1 MKKTLLL
8 AALLPLTGMAA
19 ETGDTTFVVNNKKI
33 VVNDSAGSTKISVYG
48 SDGKKFNRTYET
60 NFVDGQEIERV
71 YVTSPFIPQSL
82 NRKKSKPRSHYP
94 LFFMGFSQLAGSVM
108 GTGGNAGMHT
118 RDSKSW
124 EYGFTLTSLAF
135 RITNPL
141 ALTSAFQIGQVHHHF
156 QDNYVLSTT
165 DGITSMRQIEGETLK
180 KSYIS
185 YTFIR
190 IPVMLEW
197 QKRTGGADMFAA
209 IGPSVELRWNDHSRY
224 FIGKNKTTETG
235 DINMN
240 PVGLNLDIRAGARL
254 SDDLRAH
261 GSHAAAQ
268 DKRCTQMLSRVVR
281 TGHTYITQTIT
292 LKHINDETA
301 ILIYGTHTFCHSIR
315 RGGQRHYVQRE
326 RQENSCRRAGQENYC
341 KGVRQKRL

>member
-156 QDNYVLSTT
+156 QDNYVLSTA

-185 YTFIR
+185 Y
-190 IPVMLEW
+190 P
-197 QKRTGGADMFAA
+197 
-209 IGPSVELRWNDHSRY
+209 
-224 FIGKNKTTETG
+224 
-235 DINMN
+235 
-240 PVGLNLDIRAGARL
+240 
-254 SDDLRAH
+254 
-261 GSHAAAQ
+261 
-268 DKRCTQMLSRVVR
+268 
-281 TGHTYITQTIT
+281 
-292 LKHINDETA
+292 
-301 ILIYGTHTFCHSIR
+301 
-315 RGGQRHYVQRE
+315 
-326 RQENSCRRAGQENYC
+326 NSG
-341 KGVRQKRL
+341 

>member
-1 MKKTLLL
+1 MLRIIK
-8 AALLPLTGMAA
+8 
-19 ETGDTTFVVNNKKI
+19 ETNNKHDKYEKDTTSGGAAAPDGHGRRNRRHYIRGEQQEDCCKRLSRKH
-33 VVNDSAGSTKISVYG
+33 KISVYG

-94 LFFMGFSQLAGSVM
+94 LFFMGFSQLAGNVM
-108 GTGGNAGMHT
+108 DTGGNAGMHT

-240 PVGLNLDIRAGARL
+240 PVGLNLDIRAGYGCLMIYARTAL
-254 SDDLRAH
+254 TPL
-261 GSHAAAQ
+261 
-268 DKRCTQMLSRVVR
+268 
-281 TGHTYITQTIT
+281 
-292 LKHINDETA
+292 LKTSVA
-301 ILIYGTHTFCHSIR
+301 PKCYPVSFGLGIR
-315 RGGQRHYVQRE
+315 I
-326 RQENSCRRAGQENYC
+326 
-341 KGVRQKRL
+341 

>member
-1 MKKTLLL
+1 MTNMKKTLLL

-94 LFFMGFSQLAGSVM
+94 LFFMGFSQLAGNVM

-156 QDNYVLSTT
+156 QDNYVLSTA

-209 IGPSVELRWNDHSRY
+209 IGPSIELRWNDHSRY

-240 PVGLNLDIRAGARL
+240 PVGLNLDIRAGYGCLMIYARTAL
-254 SDDLRAH
+254 TPL
-261 GSHAAAQ
+261 
-268 DKRCTQMLSRVVR
+268 
-281 TGHTYITQTIT
+281 
-292 LKHINDETA
+292 LKTSVA
-301 ILIYGTHTFCHSIR
+301 PKCYPVSFGLGIR
-315 RGGQRHYVQRE
+315 I
-326 RQENSCRRAGQENYC
+326 
-341 KGVRQKRL
+341 

>member
-1 MKKTLLL
+1 
-8 AALLPLTGMAA
+8 
-19 ETGDTTFVVNNKKI
+19 
-33 VVNDSAGSTKISVYG
+33 
-48 SDGKKFNRTYET
+48 
-60 NFVDGQEIERV
+60 
-71 YVTSPFIPQSL
+71 
-82 NRKKSKPRSHYP
+82 
-94 LFFMGFSQLAGSVM
+94 MGFSQLAGSVM

-190 IPVMLEW
+190 IPIMFEW

-240 PVGLNLDIRAGARL
+240 PVGLNLDIRAGYGCLMIYARTAL
-254 SDDLRAH
+254 TPL
-261 GSHAAAQ
+261 
-268 DKRCTQMLSRVVR
+268 
-281 TGHTYITQTIT
+281 
-292 LKHINDETA
+292 LKTSVA
-301 ILIYGTHTFCHSIR
+301 PKCYPVSFGLGIR
-315 RGGQRHYVQRE
+315 I
-326 RQENSCRRAGQENYC
+326 
-341 KGVRQKRL
+341 